1 MARITVFLL
10 CMGLLTA
17 ITACDRFSKRQTGT
31 AAGAAGGAV
40 LGQVIGGS
48 TEATLLGGAIGGV
61 LGYIVGDRMEQH
73 DRAQLNQTLET
84 NPSYETS
91 SWTNPDTG
99 NQFSAT
105 PHPAYEDPRTK
116 QVCRKVQLLAEVDG
130 QTEKTDAVACR
141 QNGRWVLQ

>member
-1 MARITVFLL
+1 MARIVILL
-10 CMGLLTA
+10 FMGLLTL
-17 ITACDRFSKRQTGT
+17 ITACDQYNRRQTGA

-61 LGYIVGDRMEQH
+61 LGYIVGDRMEQS
-73 DRAQLNQTLET
+73 DRTQLNQTLET

-91 SWTNPDTG
+91 TWTNPDTG
-99 NQFSAT
+99 NQFSVT
-105 PHPAYEDPRTK
+105 PQPAYDDPQTS

-130 QTEKTDAVACR
+130 QTERTDAVACR
-141 QNGRWVLQ
+141 QDGRWVLQ